1 MGKSADTKQSRI
13 SRLIVRATDLWNY
26 FDTGIWSDTRRN
38 WWLNIL
44 RTLNLSI
51 KSFLNRDIQTQACAM
66 TYRTLLAVVP
76 ALALLLAIGR
86 GFGFQNV
93 LQQELYHVFPA
104 QRFAINYG
112 ISFVDTYLQ
121 QSSEGVFVG
130 VGIVFLLWTLISLLG
145 NVEDTFNLIWGQTQ
159 SRSIWRKITDYTSML
174 LILPVLMICSGG
186 LSVLISTTLNSIFHF
201 SFMTPIISMI
211 LDGAS
216 WLLTFLFF
224 TAAYML
230 IPNAKVKFKNAFI
243 AGVFAG
249 IGFRLLQWIFV
260 TGQMYVAKYN
270 AIYGSFSFLPLMLIW
285 MQLAWV
291 VTMAGMVICYSSQNI
306 FQFSF
311 NSEINAIS
319 IAYKEKVSIAV
330 ASVVVRR
337 FVKGLKPV
345 TMHEFTLDYGL
356 PARLIS
362 DILIRLELAGIVS
375 RVVLDEKKEEFGFQP
390 GMPTEDISV
399 GLVRKSLRNLGRK
412 DFIPNFAANFPGV
425 EGVFKEL
432 DNAMQQTAENML
444 LRDIEINP
452 LNAQQRDTNRRDLIF
467 KTDNNIGS
475 ATKA

>member
-159 SRSIWRKITDYTSML
+159 IRSIWRKITDYTAML
-174 LILPVLMICSGG
+174 LILPILMICASGITIL
-186 LSVLISTTLNSIFHF
+186 LSSTLNTIFHF
-201 SFMTPIISMI
+201 SFMTPVISA
-211 LDGAS
+211 LLEVAS
-216 WLLTFLFF
+216 WVMTWLFF
-224 TAAYML
+224 AAVYML
-230 IPNAKVKFKNAFI
+230 LPNTKVKFSNALISGII
-243 AGVFAG
+243 AGT
-249 IGFRLLQWIFV
+249 GFMVLQWLFV
-260 TGQMYVAKYN
+260 NGTLYVTRYN
-270 AIYGSFSFLPLMLIW
+270 AIYGSVAFVPLLLIW
-285 MQLAWV
+285 MQLTWV
-291 VTMAGMVICYSSQNI
+291 ICLAGAVICYSSQNV
-306 FQFSF
+306 FAFSLD
-311 NSEINAIS
+311 
-319 IAYKEKVSIAV
+319 KEV
-330 ASVVVRR
+330 ASISSEYRYRATLAIACIATQR
-337 FVKGLKPV
+337 FIGHEGPV
-345 TMHEFTLDYGL
+345 TDRHLMDVYDL
-356 PARLIS
+356 PARMVTNVTDTLC
-362 DILIRLELAGIVS
+362 RCGIFS
-375 RVVLDEKKEEFGFQP
+375 RVLLDESKDMFGFQLAVDP
-390 GMPTEDISV
+390 SELTVGYLARKVFGLGTTGFVPNFNSNFRGVNEISV
-399 GLVRKSLRNLGRK
+399 SLAKHFTEEADSVL
-412 DFIPNFAANFPGV
+412 I
-425 EGVFKEL
+425 
-432 DNAMQQTAENML
+432 
-444 LRDIEINP
+444 RDIDIIDIT
-452 LNAQQRDTNRRDLIF
+452 QYQ
-467 KTDNNIGS
+467 
-475 ATKA
+475 